1 MRTWWKVLFHQ
12 HFGAN
17 GKLVLPKATD
27 IGYSSAVRCRDAFT
41 KRTKLAEGDLERKV
55 LRMNL
60 LDLAKSLTR
69 EEDATITDELLIK
82 TIKKD
87 AMPRFIVSLYT
98 FLMFAFIIGVAYY
111 TNLNN
116 FEENTIL
123 TIVIVGI
130 ISYYALI
137 ILTNKLF
144 ECMAAPFAREHIEET
159 VLFDT
164 EIVDIYSR
172 KYNKNRR
179 RYYVIYVNE
188 NGENAR
194 TEISYSLYATIRE
207 FNYNKI
213 AIVRIPKFKKGY
225 IYKAYDIERVKN
237 KSCARKM
244 ERSALTR
251 Y

>member
-1 MRTWWKVLFHQ
+1 LRTWWKVLLPPAFWLQ
-12 HFGAN
+12 RQACLAENDRYGT
-17 GKLVLPKATD
+17 LVE
-27 IGYSSAVRCRDAFT
+27 VRCRDAFV
-41 KRTKLAEGDLERKV
+41 KRTKLAEGDIERKV

-98 FLMFAFIIGVAYY
+98 FLMLAFIIGVTYY
-111 TNLNN
+111 TGLHN

-123 TIVIVGI
+123 AIVITGIVG
-130 ISYYALI
+130 YYALI

-144 ECMAAPFAREHIEET
+144 ECMAAPFAREHVAET

-164 EIVDIYSR
+164 EVVEIYSR

-179 RYYVIYVNE
+179 RYYLIYVNE

-194 TEISYSLYATIRE
+194 TEISYSLYTTIRE

-213 AIVRIPKFKKGY
+213 TIVRIPKFKKGY

-237 KSCARKM
+237 ESCARKI